1 MRDLQSPGRSVA
13 VGSRGAAA
21 TSHPI
26 STYLAIEALRN
37 GANAVDAALI
47 ACSAQS
53 VLEPHNTGLGG
64 DCFAFVWRQ
73 DQQRLY
79 AMNGAGWAP
88 AALSAKVLPDAG
100 SNAIASTSV
109 HAATIPGALS
119 AWTRLLTDHGTYSL
133 SDVLAPTIDYA
144 ERGVLVSERVAADWS
159 REVAK
164 LSADKAAH
172 AGLLL
177 GGEAPKLGQ
186 RIKFPALARTLRII
200 AVEGA
205 EALYGGAISRDLV
218 ATLSELGGRHTLADF
233 AEYRAQYV
241 DPIGVDYRG
250 VRVMQ
255 MPPSGQGLTALVML
269 NILSGFDHAAIEP
282 EGPMRFHL
290 QIEAARRAYLVRDT
304 FIADPQFA
312 DVPTEEL
319 LSMSFAD
326 RLRSDISTTR
336 ASPTGVLPLIGQ
348 RDTVCLSVVDGAGN
362 ACSLVNSLFD
372 AFGCGKLC
380 PRTGIV
386 LQSRGAG
393 FRVEPGHPNSVE
405 GRKRPLHTIIP
416 GMAFKNGRP
425 FLSFGVMGGAYQ
437 PVGQVQVLQNIID
450 YGMDVQEA
458 LDAPRGFGFAD
469 GFEAERGIADDTLA
483 ALNAMGHSVRR
494 AVNPLGGG
502 QIIEM
507 DDQCG
512 VLKAGSDPRKDGCA
526 LAI

>member
-1 MRDLQSPGRSVA
+1 LNQ
-13 VGSRGAAA
+13 
-21 TSHPI
+21 
-26 STYLAIEALRN
+26 
-37 GANAVDAALI
+37 
-47 ACSAQS
+47 
-53 VLEPHNTGLGG
+53 
-64 DCFAFVWRQ
+64 
-73 DQQRLY
+73 
-79 AMNGAGWAP
+79 
-88 AALSAKVLPDAG
+88 
-100 SNAIASTSV
+100 
-109 HAATIPGALS
+109 
-119 AWTRLLTDHGTYSL
+119 
-133 SDVLAPTIDYA
+133 
-144 ERGVLVSERVAADWS
+144 
-159 REVAK
+159 
-164 LSADKAAH
+164 
-172 AGLLL
+172 
-177 GGEAPKLGQ
+177 
-186 RIKFPALARTLRII
+186 
-200 AVEGA
+200 
-205 EALYGGAISRDLV
+205 
-218 ATLSELGGRHTLADF
+218 LGGRHALADF

-326 RLRSDISTTR
+326 RLRSDMSTTR
-336 ASPTGVLPLIGQ
+336 ASVAGVLPVIGQ

-362 ACSLVNSLFD
+362 ACPLVNSLFD

-416 GMAFKNGRP
+416 GMAFKNGSP

-458 LDAPRGFGFAD
+458 LDAPRGFGFVD
-469 GFEAERGIADDTLA
+469 GFEAERGISDDTLA
-483 ALNAMGHSVRR
+483 ALSAMGHSVRR
-494 AVNPLGGG
+494 AARPLGGG
-502 QIIEM
+502 QMIEI
-507 DDQCG
+507 DGLCG
-512 VLKAGSDPRKDGCA
+512 VLKAGSDPRKDG
-526 LAI
+526 

>member
-1 MRDLQSPGRSVA
+1 VRDLQLPGRSVA

-37 GANAVDAALI
+37 GANAIDAALT

-88 AALSAKVLPDAG
+88 AALNAKVLIDEG
-100 SNAIASTSV
+100 SNAIAPTSV
-109 HAATIPGALS
+109 HAATVPGALS
-119 AWTRLLTDHGTYSL
+119 AWARLLADHGTYSL
-133 SDVLAPTIDYA
+133 ADVLAPAIDYA
-144 ERGVLVSERVAADWS
+144 ESGILVSERVAADWA
-159 REVAK
+159 REVGK
-164 LSADKAAH
+164 LSADEAARKN
-172 AGLLL
+172 LLI
-177 GGEAPKLGQ
+177 GGVAPSLGQ
-186 RIKFPALARTLRII
+186 RIKFPTLARTLRII
-200 AVEGA
+200 ASEGA
-205 EALYGGAISRDLV
+205 EVVYGGAIGRDLV
-218 ATLSELGGRHTLADF
+218 ATLNALGGCHALDDF
-233 AEYRAQYV
+233 AEYSAHYV

-269 NILSGFDHAAIEP
+269 NILSGFDHAVLEP

-304 FIADPQFA
+304 FIADPDFA

-319 LSMSFAD
+319 LSTSFAD
-326 RLRSDISTTR
+326 QLRSDISTTR
-336 ASPTGVLPLIGQ
+336 ASAPAVLSVVSQ

-405 GRKRPLHTIIP
+405 GHKRPLHTIIP

-469 GFEAERGIADDTLA
+469 GFEAEHGIADDTLA
-483 ALNAMGHSVRR
+483 ALNAMGHSVCRTSH
-494 AVNPLGGG
+494 PLGGG

-507 DDQCG
+507 DDDRG

>member
-1 MRDLQSPGRSVA
+1 MRDFQMPGRSVA

-37 GANAVDAALI
+37 GANAVDAAII
-47 ACSAQS
+47 ACSAGS
-53 VLEPHNTGLGG
+53 VLEPHNIGLGG

-73 DQQRLY
+73 DRQRLY

-88 AALSAKVLPDAG
+88 AALNAKVLADEGA
-100 SNAIASTSV
+100 NTIARTSV
-109 HAATIPGALS
+109 HAATVPGALS
-119 AWTRLLTDHGTYSL
+119 AWAQLLADHGTYGL
-133 SDVLAPTIDYA
+133 ADVLAPTIDYA
-144 ERGVLVSERVAADWS
+144 EHGVLVSERVAADWKI
-159 REVAK
+159 EVAK
-164 LSADKAAH
+164 LSGDKAARE
-172 AGLLL
+172 GLLL
-177 GGEAPKLGQ
+177 EGEAPKLGQ
-186 RIKFPALARTLRII
+186 RVKFPAFARTLRII
-200 AVEGA
+200 ASEGA
-205 EALYGGAISRDLV
+205 EAFYGGAIGRDLV
-218 ATLSELGGRHTLADF
+218 ATLNQLGGRHALPDF
-233 AEYRAQYV
+233 AEYRAHYV
-241 DPIGVDYRG
+241 DPIGVDYHG

-269 NILSGFDHAAIEP
+269 NILSGFDHASIEP

-290 QIEAARRAYLVRDT
+290 QIEAARRAYQVRDT

-312 DVPTEEL
+312 NVPTQAL
-319 LSMSFAD
+319 LSTSFAD
-326 RLRSDISTTR
+326 RLRSGISSTR
-336 ASPTGVLPLIGQ
+336 ASDATVLPTISQ
-348 RDTVCLSVVDGAGN
+348 QDTICLSVVDAAGN

-386 LQSRGAG
+386 LQNRGAG

-425 FLSFGVMGGAYQ
+425 FLAFGVMGGAYQ
-437 PVGQVQVLQNIID
+437 PVGQVQALQNVID

-469 GFEAERGIADDTLA
+469 SFEAERGITDDTLA
-483 ALNAMGHSVRR
+483 ALTAMGHSVRR
-494 AVNPLGGG
+494 AARPLGGG
-502 QIIEM
+502 QMIEI
-507 DDQCG
+507 DGPRG

>member
-1 MRDLQSPGRSVA
+1 VRDLQFPGRSVA

-37 GANAVDAALI
+37 GANAVDAALT
-47 ACSAQS
+47 ACAAQS

-73 DQQRLY
+73 DRQRLY

-88 AALSAKVLPDAG
+88 AALSAKVLMDER

-109 HAATIPGALS
+109 HAATVPGALS
-119 AWTRLLTDHGTYSL
+119 AWVQLLADHGTRSL
-133 SDVLAPTIDYA
+133 ADVLAPAIDYA
-144 ERGVLVSERVAADWS
+144 EHGILVSERVAADWGNQ
-159 REVAK
+159 VAK
-164 LSADKAAH
+164 LSADKAAR
-172 AGLLL
+172 AELLI
-177 GGEAPKLGQ
+177 GGEAPKIGQ
-186 RIKFPALARTLRII
+186 RVKFPALARTLRII
-200 AVEGA
+200 ASEGP
-205 EALYGGAISRDLV
+205 EALYGGAIGRGLV
-218 ATLSELGGRHTLADF
+218 ATLKELGGRHALEDF
-233 AEYRAQYV
+233 TEFRAHYV

-269 NILSGFDHAAIEP
+269 NILSGFDHTAIEP
-282 EGPMRFHL
+282 DGPMRFHL

-304 FIADPQFA
+304 FIADPTFA
-312 DVPTEEL
+312 DIPTEEL
-319 LSMSFAD
+319 LSKSFAD
-326 RLRSDISTTR
+326 RLRSDISTAR
-336 ASPTGVLPLIGQ
+336 ASAAAPLPMVGQ
-348 RDTVCLSVVDGAGN
+348 RDTICLSVVDGMGN

-416 GMAFKNGRP
+416 GMALNNGRP

-437 PVGQVQVLQNIID
+437 PVGQVQVLQNIVD

-458 LDAPRGFGFAD
+458 LDAPRGFGLAD
-469 GFEAERGIADDTLA
+469 GFEAERGISDDTLA
-483 ALNAMGHSVRR
+483 ALHTMGHSVRR
-494 AVNPLGGG
+494 AANPLGGG
-502 QIIEM
+502 QIIEI
-507 DDQCG
+507 DGCCG